1 MSILS
6 DVLMEALNNGNMTAE
21 EAAFVMKGYYSEGAV
36 RDAVH
41 NMTRVMDAS
50 REDKAST
57 IEQLKSNKGFADAEK
72 NVKSYCAKAY
82 KTMMKYSRTIAIKDN
97 TNGKADM
104 QNLINGIN
112 SAMTKYNAAKK
123 AAEKSDHADIT
134 PVVNKIIANLKSAQK
149 CFASDG
155 TPNKESLKKLASN
168 TRMEYGNLG
177 AVNVDA
183 KAPKPKED
191 VKESSTIDFDD
202 LVLTEGAFKKA
213 KEAYARSTGN
223 IINKFNEIKNK
234 KAPVPGKSI
243 GNGGTK
249 DSDKDGIVDKV
260 ISKVSMIRTGAGAAM
275 NRKIHALK
283 KSKDYTATDDI
294 SDANHSLTKY
304 ASEIGD
310 GIKDIKSSKNGSKYV
325 GGLTKIMN
333 YIKNAASS
341 KNPNDIETFRM
352 NMMGMTVAVVEAY
365 SFEAAMA
372 MIEDDNSIITE
383 TATSDLWASFKAKSK
398 RFNYLAT
405 QYQVDLSSKKIS
417 AAKADLKEM
426 STILTSLRSDLS
438 TARSDSSILETI
450 GYNILWSLALTI
462 IICAPLG
469 LSGIGAISLDA
480 GIAAVTAGQNLV
492 LAPLSWVEFAYDAI
506 GLCDEYRRTGNFNF
520 NALNAS
526 MNVISARIEMLAIR
540 LARMSN
546 ELSMVS

>member
-6 DVLMEALNNGNMTAE
+6 DVLMEALDNGNMTAE
-21 EAAFVMKGYYSEGAV
+21 EAAFVMKSYYSEGAV

-97 TNGKADM
+97 ANGKADM

-123 AAEKSDHADIT
+123 VAEKSDHADIT
-134 PVVNKIIANLKSAQK
+134 PVVNKIITNLKSAQK

-155 TPNKESLKKLASN
+155 TPNKEALKKLASN

-202 LVLTEGAFKKA
+202 SVLTEGAFTKA
-213 KEAYARSTGN
+213 KEAIKNSTN
-223 IINKFNEIKNK
+223 NLTNKFNEIKNK
-234 KAPVPGKSI
+234 KASDHGKTTGI
-243 GNGGTK
+243 K
-249 DSDKDGIVDKV
+249 DSDTDGIIDKV

-275 NRKIHALK
+275 NRKINALK
-283 KSKDYTATDDI
+283 KSKDYTASDDI

-304 ASEIGD
+304 ASDISD

-352 NMMGMTVAVVEAY
+352 NMMGMSVAVVEAY

-383 TATSDLWASFKAKSK
+383 TTTSDLWASFKAKSK

-405 QYQVDLSSKKIS
+405 QYQVDMSSKKIS

-426 STILTSLRSDLS
+426 STILTSMRNDLS

-506 GLCDEYRRTGNFNF
+506 GICDEYRRTGNFNF
-520 NALNAS
+520 NALNVS

>member
-6 DVLMEALNNGNMTAE
+6 DVLMEALDNGDMTAE

-97 TNGKADM
+97 ANGKADM

-134 PVVNKIIANLKSAQK
+134 PVVNKIITNLKSAQK

-155 TPNKESLKKLASN
+155 TPNKEALKKLASN

-202 LVLTEGAFKKA
+202 SVLTEGAFTKA
-213 KEAYARSTGN
+213 KEAIKNSTN
-223 IINKFNEIKNK
+223 NLTNKFSEIKNK
-234 KAPVPGKSI
+234 KASDHGKTI
-243 GNGGTK
+243 GIK
-249 DSDKDGIVDKV
+249 DSDTDGIIDKV

-275 NRKIHALK
+275 NRKINALK

-304 ASEIGD
+304 ASDIGD

-352 NMMGMTVAVVEAY
+352 NMMGMSVAVVEAY

-372 MIEDDNSIITE
+372 IIEDDNSIITE
-383 TATSDLWASFKAKSK
+383 TTTSDLWASFKAKSK

-405 QYQVDLSSKKIS
+405 QYQVDMSSKKIS

-426 STILTSLRSDLS
+426 STILTSMRNDLS

-469 LSGIGAISLDA
+469 LSGVGAISLDA

-506 GLCDEYRRTGNFNF
+506 GICDEYRRTGNFNF
-520 NALNAS
+520 NALNVS

>member
-6 DVLMEALNNGNMTAE
+6 DVLMEALDNGNMTAE

-97 TNGKADM
+97 ANGKADM

-123 AAEKSDHADIT
+123 AAEKYDHADIT
-134 PVVNKIIANLKSAQK
+134 PVVNKIITNLKSAQK

-155 TPNKESLKKLASN
+155 TPNKEALKKLASN

-202 LVLTEGAFKKA
+202 SVLTEGAFTKA
-213 KEAYARSTGN
+213 KEAIKNSTN
-223 IINKFNEIKNK
+223 NLTNKFSDIKNK
-234 KAPVPGKSI
+234 KASDHGKAI
-243 GNGGTK
+243 GIK
-249 DSDKDGIVDKV
+249 DSDTDGIVDKV
-260 ISKVSMIRTGAGAAM
+260 ISKVSMIRTGASAAM
-275 NRKIHALK
+275 NRKINALK
-283 KSKDYTATDDI
+283 KSKDYTATGDI

-304 ASEIGD
+304 ASDIGD

-352 NMMGMTVAVVEAY
+352 NMMGMSVAVVEAY

-372 MIEDDNSIITE
+372 MIEDDNPIITE
-383 TATSDLWASFKAKSK
+383 TTTSDLWASFKAKSK

-405 QYQVDLSSKKIS
+405 QYQVDISSKKIS

-426 STILTSLRSDLS
+426 STILTSMRSDLS

-506 GLCDEYRRTGNFNF
+506 GICDEYRRTGNFNF
-520 NALNAS
+520 NALNVS

-546 ELSMVS
+546 ELSMLS

>member
-6 DVLMEALNNGNMTAE
+6 DVLMEALDNGDMTAE

-82 KTMMKYSRTIAIKDN
+82 KTMMKYSRIIAIKDN
-97 TNGKADM
+97 ANGKADM

-112 SAMTKYNAAKK
+112 SAMTKYNVAKK

-202 LVLTEGAFKKA
+202 SVLTEGAFTKA
-213 KEAYARSTGN
+213 KEAIKNSTN
-223 IINKFNEIKNK
+223 NLTNKFSEIKSK
-234 KAPVPGKSI
+234 KASDHGKAI
-243 GNGGTK
+243 GIK
-249 DSDKDGIVDKV
+249 DSGTDGIVDKV

-294 SDANHSLTKY
+294 SDANHSLSKY

-372 MIEDDNSIITE
+372 MIEDDNHIITE
-383 TATSDLWASFKAKSK
+383 TTTSDLWASFKAKSK

-426 STILTSLRSDLS
+426 STILTSMRSDLS

-506 GLCDEYRRTGNFNF
+506 GLCDEYRKTGTFNF

-546 ELSMVS
+546 DLRMVS

>member
-1 MSILS
+1 
-6 DVLMEALNNGNMTAE
+6 MEALDNGDMTAE
-21 EAAFVMKGYYSEGAV
+21 EVAFVMKGYYSEGAV

-97 TNGKADM
+97 ANGKADM

-112 SAMTKYNAAKK
+112 SAMTKYNTAKK
-123 AAEKSDHADIT
+123 AAEKSDRADIT

-155 TPNKESLKKLASN
+155 TPNKEALKKLASN

-191 VKESSTIDFDD
+191 VKESSTIDFDNS
-202 LVLTEGAFKKA
+202 VLTENFFNDMKKKFSKNHDEKA
-213 KEAYARSTGN
+213 VASKADGNSGSKEAA
-223 IINKFNEIKNK
+223 KN
-234 KAPVPGKSI
+234 A
-243 GNGGTK
+243 K
-249 DSDKDGIVDKV
+249 DSVVDKV

-275 NRKIHALK
+275 NRKIQALK
-283 KSKDYTATDDI
+283 KSKDYTSGDDI
-294 SDANHSLTKY
+294 SDANHSLTNY
-304 ASEIGD
+304 ASEISE
-310 GIKDIKSSKNGSKYV
+310 GIKDIKASKNGGKYV

-341 KNPNDIETFRM
+341 KNPSDIETFRM
-352 NMMGMTVAVVEAY
+352 NMMGMSVAVVEAY

-372 MIEDDNSIITE
+372 IFEGDDTIITE
-383 TATSDLWASFKAKSK
+383 TATSDLYDKFKVKSK

-405 QYQVDLSSKKIS
+405 QYQTDMATKKLS

-426 STILTSLRSDLS
+426 STLLTAMRADLA
-438 TARSDSSILETI
+438 TARSDSGILETI
-450 GYNILWSLALTI
+450 GYNLLWSLALSI

-469 LSGIGAISLDA
+469 LVSAGAMSVDA
-480 GIAAVTAGQNLV
+480 GIGIISAAQNFV
-492 LAPLSWVEFAYDAI
+492 LAPISWVESAYDAI
-506 GLCDEYRRTGNFNF
+506 ALCDEYRRTGHFNF
-520 NALNAS
+520 SALNAS
-526 MNVISARIEMLAIR
+526 INLVNARVEILAAR

-546 ELSMVS
+546 ELALAS

>member
-6 DVLMEALNNGNMTAE
+6 DVLMEALDNGDMTAE

-41 NMTRVMDAS
+41 NMARVMDAS

-97 TNGKADM
+97 ANGKADM

-183 KAPKPKED
+183 KAPKKKEN

-202 LVLTEGAFKKA
+202 SVLTEGAFTKA
-213 KEAYARSTGN
+213 KEAIKNSTN
-223 IINKFNEIKNK
+223 SLTNKFNEIKTK
-234 KAPVPGKSI
+234 KASDHSKTIDIKG
-243 GNGGTK
+243 
-249 DSDKDGIVDKV
+249 SDKDGIVDKV

-283 KSKDYTATDDI
+283 KSKDYTASDDI
-294 SDANHSLTKY
+294 SDANRSLTKY

-341 KNPNDIETFRM
+341 KNPTDIETFRM

-405 QYQVDLSSKKIS
+405 QYQVDISSKKIS

-426 STILTSLRSDLS
+426 STILTSMRSDLS

-469 LSGIGAISLDA
+469 LSGIGAISLDT

-506 GLCDEYRRTGNFNF
+506 GICDEYRRTGNFNF

>member
-6 DVLMEALNNGNMTAE
+6 DVLMEALDNGDMTTTD
-21 EAAFVMKGYYSEGAV
+21 AAYIMKGYYTEGAV
-36 RDAVH
+36 RDAVN
-41 NMTRVMDAS
+41 NMSRVMDAS

-57 IEQLKSNKGFADAEK
+57 IEQLKSNKGFSDAEK

-82 KTMMKYSRTIAIKDN
+82 KTMLKYSRTLAIKDN
-97 TNGKADM
+97 ANGKADM

-112 SAMTKYNAAKK
+112 SAMKKYNEAKK

-134 PVVNKIIANLKSAQK
+134 PVVNKIINNLKSAQK
-149 CFASDG
+149 CFSSDG
-155 TPNKESLKKLASN
+155 TPNKEALKKLASN
-168 TRMEYGNLG
+168 TRMEYSNLG

-202 LVLTEGAFKKA
+202 SVLTENFFNDMKKKISKNHDEKAVASKTDGNAGSKESA
-213 KEAYARSTGN
+213 KNA
-223 IINKFNEIKNK
+223 
-234 KAPVPGKSI
+234 
-243 GNGGTK
+243 
-249 DSDKDGIVDKV
+249 KDGVVDKV

-294 SDANHSLTKY
+294 SDANNSLTKY

-310 GIKDIKSSKNGSKYV
+310 GIKDIKTSKNGGKYV

-352 NMMGMTVAVVEAY
+352 NMMGMSVAVVEAY

-372 MIEDDNSIITE
+372 MIEDNDSIITE
-383 TATSDLWASFKAKSK
+383 TATSDLWDSFKAKSK

-426 STILTSLRSDLS
+426 STLLTSMRNDLS
-438 TARSDSSILETI
+438 TARNDSSILETI
-450 GYNILWSLALTI
+450 GYNMLWSLALSI

-469 LSGIGAISLDA
+469 LSSVGAISLDA
-480 GIAAVTAGQNLV
+480 GIAAVTAGQNMV

-506 GLCDEYRRTGNFNF
+506 GICDEYRRTGKFNF
-520 NALNAS
+520 NALNVS
-526 MNVISARIEMLAIR
+526 MNVISARIEMLAVR

-546 ELSMVS
+546 ELSVVS

>member
-6 DVLMEALNNGNMTAE
+6 DVLMEALDNGDMTAE

-202 LVLTEGAFKKA
+202 SVLTEGAFTKA
-213 KEAYARSTGN
+213 KEAIKNSTN
-223 IINKFNEIKNK
+223 NLTNKFSEIKSK
-234 KAPVPGKSI
+234 KASDHGKAI
-243 GNGGTK
+243 GIK
-249 DSDKDGIVDKV
+249 DSDTDGIVDKV

-294 SDANHSLTKY
+294 SDANHSLSKY

-383 TATSDLWASFKAKSK
+383 TATSDLLASFKAKSK

-426 STILTSLRSDLS
+426 STILTSMRADLS

-506 GLCDEYRRTGNFNF
+506 GLCDEYRKTGTFNF

-546 ELSMVS
+546 DLRMVS

>member
-6 DVLMEALNNGNMTAE
+6 DVLMEALDNGDMTAE
-21 EAAFVMKGYYSEGAV
+21 EAAFIMKGYYSEGAV

-97 TNGKADM
+97 ANGKADM

-202 LVLTEGAFKKA
+202 SVLTEGAFTKA
-213 KEAYARSTGN
+213 KEAIKNSTN
-223 IINKFNEIKNK
+223 SLTNKFNEIKTK
-234 KAPVPGKSI
+234 KASDHGKTI
-243 GNGGTK
+243 GIK

-275 NRKIHALK
+275 NRKINALK
-283 KSKDYTATDDI
+283 KSKDYTASDDI
-294 SDANHSLTKY
+294 SDANHSLSKY
-304 ASEIGD
+304 ASDIGD
-310 GIKDIKSSKNGSKYV
+310 SIKDIKSSKNGSKYV

-372 MIEDDNSIITE
+372 IIEDDNSIITE
-383 TATSDLWASFKAKSK
+383 TTTSDLWASFKAKSK

-405 QYQVDLSSKKIS
+405 QYQVDMSSKKIS

-426 STILTSLRSDLS
+426 STILTSMRNDLS

-506 GLCDEYRRTGNFNF
+506 GVCDEYRRTGNFNF
-520 NALNAS
+520 NALNVS

>member
-6 DVLMEALNNGNMTAE
+6 DVLMEALDNCDMTAE
-21 EAAFVMKGYYSEGAV
+21 EAAFIMKGYYSEGAV

-191 VKESSTIDFDD
+191 VKESFTIDFDD
-202 LVLTEGAFKKA
+202 SVLTEGAFTKA
-213 KEAYARSTGN
+213 KEAIKKSTDSLT
-223 IINKFNEIKNK
+223 NKFSEIKNK
-234 KAPVPGKSI
+234 KASDNGKTI
-243 GNGGTK
+243 GNGCI
-249 DSDKDGIVDKV
+249 KDGIVDKV

-283 KSKDYTATDDI
+283 KSKDYTASDDI

-352 NMMGMTVAVVEAY
+352 NMMGMSVAVVEAY

-426 STILTSLRSDLS
+426 STILTSMRSDLS

-520 NALNAS
+520 NALNVS

-546 ELSMVS
+546 DLRMVS

>member
-6 DVLMEALNNGNMTAE
+6 DVLMEALDNGDMTAE

-97 TNGKADM
+97 ANGKADM

-177 AVNVDA
+177 AVNVDS
-183 KAPKPKED
+183 KAPKPKEN

-202 LVLTEGAFKKA
+202 SVLTEGAFTKA
-213 KEAYARSTGN
+213 KEAIKNSTN
-223 IINKFNEIKNK
+223 SLTNKFNEIKTK
-234 KAPVPGKSI
+234 KASDHGKTI
-243 GNGGTK
+243 GIK

-283 KSKDYTATDDI
+283 KSKDYTASDDI
-294 SDANHSLTKY
+294 SDANRSLTKY

-341 KNPNDIETFRM
+341 KNPTDIETFRM

-383 TATSDLWASFKAKSK
+383 TATSDLWASFKAKYK

-405 QYQVDLSSKKIS
+405 QYQVDISSKKIS

-426 STILTSLRSDLS
+426 STILTSMRSDLS

-469 LSGIGAISLDA
+469 LSGIGAISLDT

-506 GLCDEYRRTGNFNF
+506 GICDEYRRIGNFNF

>member
-6 DVLMEALNNGNMTAE
+6 DVLMEALDNGDMTAE

-97 TNGKADM
+97 ANGKADM

-183 KAPKPKED
+183 KAPKPKEN

-202 LVLTEGAFKKA
+202 SVLTEGAFTKA
-213 KEAYARSTGN
+213 KEAIKNSTN
-223 IINKFNEIKNK
+223 SLTNKFNEIKTK
-234 KAPVPGKSI
+234 KASDRGKTI
-243 GNGGTK
+243 DIKG
-249 DSDKDGIVDKV
+249 SDKDGIVDKV

-283 KSKDYTATDDI
+283 KSKDYTASDDI
-294 SDANHSLTKY
+294 SDANRSLTKY

-341 KNPNDIETFRM
+341 KNPTDIETFRM
-352 NMMGMTVAVVEAY
+352 NMMGMTVAIVEAY

-405 QYQVDLSSKKIS
+405 QYQVDISSKKIS

-426 STILTSLRSDLS
+426 STILTSMRSDLS

-469 LSGIGAISLDA
+469 LSCIGAISLDT

-506 GLCDEYRRTGNFNF
+506 GICDEYRRTGNFNF

>member
-6 DVLMEALNNGNMTAE
+6 DVLMEALDNGDMTAE

-97 TNGKADM
+97 ANGKADM

-123 AAEKSDHADIT
+123 AAEKSDRADIT

-183 KAPKPKED
+183 KAPKPKEN

-202 LVLTEGAFKKA
+202 SVLTEGAFTKA
-213 KEAYARSTGN
+213 KEAIKNSTN
-223 IINKFNEIKNK
+223 SLTNKFNEIKTK
-234 KAPVPGKSI
+234 KASDHGKTI
-243 GNGGTK
+243 GIK
-249 DSDKDGIVDKV
+249 YSDKDGIVDKV

-283 KSKDYTATDDI
+283 KSKDYTASDDI
-294 SDANHSLTKY
+294 SDANRRLTKY

-310 GIKDIKSSKNGSKYV
+310 GIKDTKRSKNGSKYD

-341 KNPNDIETFRM
+341 KNPTDIETFRM
-352 NMMGMTVAVVEAY
+352 NMMGMTVAVVESY
-365 SFEAAMA
+365 SFEAAMS

-405 QYQVDLSSKKIS
+405 QYQVDISSKKIS

-426 STILTSLRSDLS
+426 STILTSMRSDLS

-480 GIAAVTAGQNLV
+480 GISAVTAGQNLV

-506 GLCDEYRRTGNFNF
+506 GICDEYRRTGNFNF

>member
-1 MSILS
+1 
-6 DVLMEALNNGNMTAE
+6 
-21 EAAFVMKGYYSEGAV
+21 
-36 RDAVH
+36 
-41 NMTRVMDAS
+41 
-50 REDKAST
+50 
-57 IEQLKSNKGFADAEK
+57 
-72 NVKSYCAKAY
+72 
-82 KTMMKYSRTIAIKDN
+82 
-97 TNGKADM
+97 
-104 QNLINGIN
+104 
-112 SAMTKYNAAKK
+112 
-123 AAEKSDHADIT
+123 
-134 PVVNKIIANLKSAQK
+134 
-149 CFASDG
+149 
-155 TPNKESLKKLASN
+155 
-168 TRMEYGNLG
+168 
-177 AVNVDA
+177 
-183 KAPKPKED
+183 
-191 VKESSTIDFDD
+191 
-202 LVLTEGAFKKA
+202 
-213 KEAYARSTGN
+213 
-223 IINKFNEIKNK
+223 
-234 KAPVPGKSI
+234 
-243 GNGGTK
+243 
-249 DSDKDGIVDKV
+249 
-260 ISKVSMIRTGAGAAM
+260 MIRTGAGAAM

-283 KSKDYTATDDI
+283 KSKDYTASDDI
-294 SDANHSLTKY
+294 SDANRSLTKY

-341 KNPNDIETFRM
+341 KNPTDIETFRM

-405 QYQVDLSSKKIS
+405 QYQVDISSKKIS

-426 STILTSLRSDLS
+426 STILTSMRSDLS

-469 LSGIGAISLDA
+469 LSGIGAISLDT

-506 GLCDEYRRTGNFNF
+506 GICDEYRRTGNFNF

>member
-6 DVLMEALNNGNMTAE
+6 DVLMEALDNGDMSVE

-82 KTMMKYSRTIAIKDN
+82 KTMMKYSRIIAIKDN
-97 TNGKADM
+97 ANGKADM

-134 PVVNKIIANLKSAQK
+134 PVVNKIITNLKSAQK

-155 TPNKESLKKLASN
+155 TPNKEALKKLASN

-202 LVLTEGAFKKA
+202 SVLTEGAFTKA
-213 KEAYARSTGN
+213 KEAIKNSTN
-223 IINKFNEIKNK
+223 SLTNKFSEIKNK
-234 KAPVPGKSI
+234 KASDHGKRI
-243 GNGGTK
+243 GIK

-275 NRKIHALK
+275 NRKINALK

-304 ASEIGD
+304 ASDIGD

-383 TATSDLWASFKAKSK
+383 TTTSDLWASFKAKSK

-405 QYQVDLSSKKIS
+405 QYQVDVSSKKIS

-426 STILTSLRSDLS
+426 STILTSMRSDLS

-506 GLCDEYRRTGNFNF
+506 GICDEYRRTGNFNF
-520 NALNAS
+520 NALNVS

>member
-6 DVLMEALNNGNMTAE
+6 DVLMEALDNGDMTAE
-21 EAAFVMKGYYSEGAV
+21 EAAFVMKGYYSEGTV

-202 LVLTEGAFKKA
+202 SVLTEGAFTKA
-213 KEAYARSTGN
+213 KEAIKNSTN
-223 IINKFNEIKNK
+223 NLTNKFSEIKSK
-234 KAPVPGKSI
+234 KASDHGKAI
-243 GNGGTK
+243 GIK
-249 DSDKDGIVDKV
+249 DSDTDGIVDKV

-294 SDANHSLTKY
+294 SDANHSLSKY

-372 MIEDDNSIITE
+372 MIEDDNHIITE
-383 TATSDLWASFKAKSK
+383 TTTSDLWASFKAKSK

-426 STILTSLRSDLS
+426 SAILTSMRSDLS

-506 GLCDEYRRTGNFNF
+506 GLCDEYRKTGTFNF
-520 NALNAS
+520 NALNTS

-546 ELSMVS
+546 DLRMVS

>member
-6 DVLMEALNNGNMTAE
+6 DVLMEALDNGDMTAE
-21 EAAFVMKGYYSEGAV
+21 EAAFIMKGYYSEGAV

-97 TNGKADM
+97 ANGKADM

-134 PVVNKIIANLKSAQK
+134 PVVNKIITNLKSAQK

-155 TPNKESLKKLASN
+155 TPNKEALKKLASN

-202 LVLTEGAFKKA
+202 SVLTEGAFTKA
-213 KEAYARSTGN
+213 KEAIKNSTN
-223 IINKFNEIKNK
+223 SLTNKFSEIKNK
-234 KAPVPGKSI
+234 KASDHGKTI
-243 GNGGTK
+243 GIK
-249 DSDKDGIVDKV
+249 DSDTDGIIDKV

-275 NRKIHALK
+275 NRKINALK
-283 KSKDYTATDDI
+283 KSKDYTASDDI

-304 ASEIGD
+304 ASDIGD

-341 KNPNDIETFRM
+341 KNPNDIESFRM
-352 NMMGMTVAVVEAY
+352 NMMGMSVAVVEAY

-383 TATSDLWASFKAKSK
+383 TTTSDLWASFKAKSK

-405 QYQVDLSSKKIS
+405 QYQVDMSSKKIS

-426 STILTSLRSDLS
+426 STILTSMRNDLS

-469 LSGIGAISLDA
+469 LSGIGAISLDT

-506 GLCDEYRRTGNFNF
+506 GICDEYRRTGNFNF
-520 NALNAS
+520 NALNVS

>member
-6 DVLMEALNNGNMTAE
+6 DVLMEALDNGDMTAE

-183 KAPKPKED
+183 KAPKPKEN

-202 LVLTEGAFKKA
+202 SVLTEGAFTKA
-213 KEAYARSTGN
+213 KEAIKNSTN
-223 IINKFNEIKNK
+223 SLTNKFNEIKTK
-234 KAPVPGKSI
+234 KASDHGKTI
-243 GNGGTK
+243 DIKG
-249 DSDKDGIVDKV
+249 SDKDGIVDKV

-283 KSKDYTATDDI
+283 KSKDYTASDDI

-341 KNPNDIETFRM
+341 KNPTDIETFRM

-365 SFEAAMA
+365 SFEAAIA

-405 QYQVDLSSKKIS
+405 QYQVDISSKKIS

-426 STILTSLRSDLS
+426 STILTSMRSDLS

-450 GYNILWSLALTI
+450 GYNILWSLALAI

-469 LSGIGAISLDA
+469 LSGIGAISLDT

-506 GLCDEYRRTGNFNF
+506 GICDEYRRTGNFNF

>member
-6 DVLMEALNNGNMTAE
+6 DVLMEALDNGDMTAE

-97 TNGKADM
+97 SNGKADM

-183 KAPKPKED
+183 KAPKPKEN

-202 LVLTEGAFKKA
+202 SVLTEGAFTKA
-213 KEAYARSTGN
+213 KEAIKNSTN
-223 IINKFNEIKNK
+223 SLTNKFNDIKTK
-234 KAPVPGKSI
+234 KASDHCKTI
-243 GNGGTK
+243 GIK

-260 ISKVSMIRTGAGAAM
+260 ISKVSMIRTAAGAAM

-283 KSKDYTATDDI
+283 KSKDYTASDDI
-294 SDANHSLTKY
+294 SDANNSLTKY

-341 KNPNDIETFRM
+341 KNPTDIETFRM

-365 SFEAAMA
+365 SFETAMSI
-372 MIEDDNSIITE
+372 IEDDNSIITE

-405 QYQVDLSSKKIS
+405 QYQVDISSKKIS

-426 STILTSLRSDLS
+426 STILTSMRSDLS

-469 LSGIGAISLDA
+469 LSGIGAISLDT

-506 GLCDEYRRTGNFNF
+506 GICDEYRKTGNFNF

>member
-6 DVLMEALNNGNMTAE
+6 DVLMEALDNGDMTAE

-97 TNGKADM
+97 ANGKADM

-183 KAPKPKED
+183 KAPKPKEN

-202 LVLTEGAFKKA
+202 SVLTEGAFTKA
-213 KEAYARSTGN
+213 KEAIKNSTNGLT
-223 IINKFNEIKNK
+223 NKFSEIKTK
-234 KAPVPGKSI
+234 KASDHGKTI
-243 GNGGTK
+243 DIKG
-249 DSDKDGIVDKV
+249 SDKDGIVDKV

-283 KSKDYTATDDI
+283 KSKDYTASDDI
-294 SDANHSLTKY
+294 SDANRSLTKY

-341 KNPNDIETFRM
+341 KNPTDIETFRM

-405 QYQVDLSSKKIS
+405 QYQVDISSKKIS

-426 STILTSLRSDLS
+426 STILTSMRSDLS

-469 LSGIGAISLDA
+469 LSGIGAISLDT

-506 GLCDEYRRTGNFNF
+506 GICDEYRRTGNFNF

-546 ELSMVS
+546 ELSMAN

>member
-6 DVLMEALNNGNMTAE
+6 DVLMEALDNGDMTAE

-97 TNGKADM
+97 ANGKADM

-183 KAPKPKED
+183 KAPKPKEN

-202 LVLTEGAFKKA
+202 SVLT
-213 KEAYARSTGN
+213 
-223 IINKFNEIKNK
+223 
-234 KAPVPGKSI
+234 
-243 GNGGTK
+243 
-249 DSDKDGIVDKV
+249 
-260 ISKVSMIRTGAGAAM
+260 
-275 NRKIHALK
+275 
-283 KSKDYTATDDI
+283 
-294 SDANHSLTKY
+294 
-304 ASEIGD
+304 
-310 GIKDIKSSKNGSKYV
+310 
-325 GGLTKIMN
+325 
-333 YIKNAASS
+333 
-341 KNPNDIETFRM
+341 
-352 NMMGMTVAVVEAY
+352 
-365 SFEAAMA
+365 
-372 MIEDDNSIITE
+372 
-383 TATSDLWASFKAKSK
+383 
-398 RFNYLAT
+398 
-405 QYQVDLSSKKIS
+405 
-417 AAKADLKEM
+417 
-426 STILTSLRSDLS
+426 
-438 TARSDSSILETI
+438 
-450 GYNILWSLALTI
+450 
-462 IICAPLG
+462 
-469 LSGIGAISLDA
+469 
-480 GIAAVTAGQNLV
+480 
-492 LAPLSWVEFAYDAI
+492 
-506 GLCDEYRRTGNFNF
+506 
-520 NALNAS
+520 
-526 MNVISARIEMLAIR
+526 
-540 LARMSN
+540 
-546 ELSMVS
+546 